1 MRKFQI
7 DCCPFDDNE
16 MIYTSNEVKI
26 LSGLTVLVGCNG
38 SGKST
43 LLHLLKAQ
51 LNDIEDIA
59 VLKYDNL
66 TEGGANAKESAGWHD
81 NLELLTTLITSSEGE
96 QIIINLGQTA
106 RAIKQFVRNHAK
118 DCKEL
123 WILIDAIDSGL
134 SIDNIVAIKEHLF
147 KAVIDDI
154 RNQDCVPYIVVSAN
168 SYELCCNADCL
179 DVRSGLHR
187 AFKSY
192 DDYKD
197 FILESS
203 KIKDSRY
210 KSWITICKKV

>member
-1 MRKFQI
+1 VRKFQI
-7 DCCPFDDNE
+7 DCCPFDDAE
-16 MIYTSNEVKI
+16 VLYTSNEVEI
-26 LSGLTVLVGCNG
+26 ASGFTALVGCNG

-43 LLHLLKAQ
+43 LLHLLKEQ

-59 VLKYDNL
+59 VLAYDNL
-66 TEGGANAKESAGWHD
+66 IEGGASAKESAGWHD
-81 NLELLTTLITSSEGE
+81 NLELLTTLIVSSEGE

-106 RAIKQFVRNHAK
+106 RAIKQFVHKHAK

-147 KAVIDDI
+147 KAIIDDI
-154 RNQDCVPYIVVSAN
+154 KNQDCVPYIVVSAN
-168 SYELCCNADCL
+168 SYELCCESDCL
-179 DVRSGLHR
+179 DVRSGLHCT
-187 AFKSY
+187 FKSY

-210 KSWITICKKV
+210 KY

>member
-16 MIYTSNEVKI
+16 VLYTSNEVDI

-43 LLHLLKAQ
+43 LLHLLKEQ
-51 LNDIEDIA
+51 LNDIDDIA

-66 TEGGANAKESAGWHD
+66 TQGGANAKESAGWHD
-81 NLELLTTLITSSEGE
+81 NLELLTTLLTSSEGE
-96 QIIINLGQTA
+96 QIVINLGQTA
-106 RAIKQFVRNHAK
+106 RAIKGFVHNHAK
-118 DCKEL
+118 ECKEIWL
-123 WILIDAIDSGL
+123 LIDAIDSGL
-134 SIDNIVAIKEHLF
+134 SIDNLVAIKEHLF
-147 KAVIDDI
+147 KAIIEDI
-154 RNQDCVPYIVVSAN
+154 RNQDCIPYIVVSTN
-168 SYELCCNADCL
+168 SYEMCCNADCL

-187 AFKSY
+187 TFESY

-203 KIKDSRY
+203 KIKESRY
-210 KSWITICKKV
+210 RS